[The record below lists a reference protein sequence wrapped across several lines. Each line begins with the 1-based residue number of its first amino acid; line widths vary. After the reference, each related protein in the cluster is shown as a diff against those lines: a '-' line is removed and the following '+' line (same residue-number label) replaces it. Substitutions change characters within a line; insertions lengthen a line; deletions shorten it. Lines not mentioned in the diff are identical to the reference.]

1 MLVPPQQGRD
11 QYELAATSE
20 QGGKKSK
27 SKGKKEKDKD
37 MDELKKEVD
46 LVSQFSSLK
55 HLLARKS
62 IVAIFDEMYNVLL

>member
-1 MLVPPQQGRD
+1 MVVHCLLHHRKDENNMSWRPPQ
-11 QYELAATSE
+11 

-55 HLLARKS
+55 HLLAKQ
-62 IVAIFDEMYNVLL
+62 IPQ